1 MNKITLPQASV
12 LTSPNP
18 VTLICTKRDD
28 GKTNLATVSW
38 YTYLSFNPGM
48 LCYAMAK
55 TSFSGEMMREK
66 HKAILTIPG
75 EKLEETLMKCGM
87 TTGRKIDKVSEFN
100 VKMASLPEQ
109 DILVPEETKVAI
121 ILQLA
126 DVKEVGDHYLY
137 ICHVEAVYATEDKQ
151 VLFAFNGYSK
161 IDTVD

>member
-18 VTLICTKRDD
+18 ATLICTKRDD

-75 EKLEETLMKCGM
+75 EK
-87 TTGRKIDKVSEFN
+87 
-100 VKMASLPEQ
+100 
-109 DILVPEETKVAI
+109 
-121 ILQLA
+121 
-126 DVKEVGDHYLY
+126 
-137 ICHVEAVYATEDKQ
+137 
-151 VLFAFNGYSK
+151 
-161 IDTVD
+161 